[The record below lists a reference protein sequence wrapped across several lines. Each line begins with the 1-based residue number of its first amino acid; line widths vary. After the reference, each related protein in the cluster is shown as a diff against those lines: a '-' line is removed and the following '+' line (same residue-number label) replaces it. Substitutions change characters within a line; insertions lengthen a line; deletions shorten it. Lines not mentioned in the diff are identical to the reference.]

1 MELQNSPL
9 IWCVET
15 CLVIDELTRDI
26 GKLLRIFPVDHKVY
40 QQTTIALQQ
49 LAMNEKFKIHELT
62 SLCVLKITFF
72 SSAQLMSK
80 LNVFVFSLAGIRNK
94 RMFFNSTMIKS
105 RHPHFARKNCSF
117 EAERFRDFLI

>member
-49 LAMNEKFKIHELT
+49 LAMNEKFKIHEQT

-72 SSAQLMSK
+72 FFCAADVKIECFRLFSRWHQK
-80 LNVFVFSLAGIRNK
+80 QKNVFQLDDDKKQAPTF
-94 RMFFNSTMIKS
+94 
-105 RHPHFARKNCSF
+105 RKKKLF
-117 EAERFRDFLI
+117 V